1 MQSVVGNITDLNILY
16 RELRFLIHQSAV
28 GGIIGK
34 GGEKI
39 KEIRNTSGANVKV
52 FQNPAPQSTDRC
64 VQVNRTIKQLKK
76 KN

>member
-1 MQSVVGNITDLNILY
+1 M
-16 RELRFLIHQSAV
+16 

-64 VQVNRTIKQLKK
+64 VQVNRALKHYCTVYTGHFHGEGVGGGK
-76 KN
+76 RI